1 MRQSLLSDVVV
12 VLLLVDVLS
21 LSVSLP
27 DAVSTSAAVSSDVLV
42 AVVVSDTG
50 MSGGGDVELV
60 V

>member
-1 MRQSLLSDVVV
+1 MVV

-50 MSGGGDVELV
+50 MSGGGDVEHFIRQV
-60 V
+60 ARVQ